1 MSAAEVAPASSQK
14 GILGW
19 IERTG
24 TKTVIT
30 TANLLSA
37 DNIQSLWVEMP
48 KTFTH
53 FHPLGYVLVVMRGR
67 GCGGA
72 GGPVRH
78 QHARGCARWP
88 QPYSIGLMVVGLGLA
103 IGWVVLDVPLGPG
116 ASVFIAIPGEV
127 APAASAPIA
136 AS

>member
-53 FHPLGYVLVVMRGR
+53 FHPLGYVLVVMRGAGVAERAGLFGTSMRAGVR
-67 GCGGA
+67 GG
-72 GGPVRH
+72 RSH
-78 QHARGCARWP
+78 TR
-88 QPYSIGLMVVGLGLA
+88 S
-103 IGWVVLDVPLGPG
+103 D
-116 ASVFIAIPGEV
+116 
-127 APAASAPIA
+127 
-136 AS
+136 